1 MTNLNQSM
9 ESNESA
15 AGVNGVAGDGLDF
28 RMSAHTSGPTSIV
41 AGQNGN
47 YKAEF
52 RISVKNTA
60 PSPRKAR
67 IVYSGRFSGEAPVFS
82 RTKRYDVNP
91 GQTLTIREAFPVSKA
106 YANPGT
112 FVFSCKASATT
123 TDVAEDSQ
131 TIIVRPKS

>member
-1 MTNLNQSM
+1 MTDLDQSM
-9 ESNESA
+9 ESNEIA
-15 AGVNGVAGDGLDF
+15 ADVNELAGDGLDF
-28 RMSAHTSGPTSIV
+28 RMSAHTSGPTNIV

-60 PSPRKAR
+60 QSSRKAR
-67 IVYSGRFSGEAPVFS
+67 IVYSGRFSGEAPAFS

-106 YANPGT
+106 YPNPGT
-112 FVFSCKASATT
+112 FTFSCKAAATT
-123 TDVAEDSQ
+123 TDVAQDSQ
-131 TIIVRPKS
+131 TVVVRPKS